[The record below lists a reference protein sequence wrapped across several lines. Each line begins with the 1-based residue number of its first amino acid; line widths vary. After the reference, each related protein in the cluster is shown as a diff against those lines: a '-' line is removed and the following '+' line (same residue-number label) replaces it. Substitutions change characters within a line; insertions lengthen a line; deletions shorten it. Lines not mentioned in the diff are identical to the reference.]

1 MIKSWGL
8 PTETAATIVTPA
20 MSDPITDVRDI
31 SKLGYGFIVSKA
43 LFAALDLDLFSRLSG
58 NPASL
63 SELAAAAD
71 IAENRL
77 ATLLTVLVSVGLLAK
92 QDDRYANAPACESY
106 LVRGAPLYYGD
117 YFRHQIARQ
126 IYPLLLTLD
135 AALAGTGSVGGAES
149 YEAWLETSEQAELFS
164 RSQHV
169 GSLGPASVL
178 ARQAELAGR
187 RTLLDVAGGT
197 GAFAIALCRAN
208 PELCATILDFPKV
221 AALAR
226 DYVAAAGLE
235 TRIATLGGNALAT
248 GWPGGQDAV
257 LMSYLQSAVAGDQI
271 DELNARAFAAL
282 EPGGLMLVHD
292 FMAEDDLTGPVVAAS
307 FMLVSLSFDP
317 GTLCLTPGLVGEKL
331 VAQGFVNVATRDL
344 IPGITKL
351 TSAVKPA

>member
-1 MIKSWGL
+1 M
-8 PTETAATIVTPA
+8 T
-20 MSDPITDVRDI
+20 DPITDVRDI

-43 LFAALDLDLFSRLSG
+43 LFAALDVDIFSRLSDS
-58 NPASL
+58 PSTLA
-63 SELAAAAD
+63 ELAATTG

-77 ATLLTVLVSVGLLAK
+77 TTLLTVLVSVGLLAK
-92 QDDRYANAPACESY
+92 QDDRYANAPACENY

-126 IYPLLLTLD
+126 IYPLLLGLD
-135 AALAGTGSVGGAES
+135 DALAGTGSVGGADS

-178 ARQAELAGR
+178 AKQVDLAGR

-197 GAFAIALCRAN
+197 GAFAIALCRTN
-208 PELCATILDFPKV
+208 PKLRATILDFPKV
-221 AALAR
+221 VALTRNYIAEAGFEAR
-226 DYVAAAGLE
+226 ID
-235 TRIATLGGNALAT
+235 TLGGNALT
-248 GWPGGQDAV
+248 TDWPSGQDTV

-271 DELNARAFAAL
+271 DELNVRAYSAL
-282 EPGGLMLVHD
+282 DPGGLVLVHD
-292 FMAEDDLTGPVVAAS
+292 FMAEDDLTGPSVAAS

-317 GTLCLTPGLVGEKL
+317 GTVCLTPSLVGEKL
-331 VAQGFVNVATRDL
+331 SAAGFGGVTTRDL

-351 TSAVKPA
+351 TTAVKSA

>member
-1 MIKSWGL
+1 M
-8 PTETAATIVTPA
+8 T
-20 MSDPITDVRDI
+20 DPITDVRDI

-58 NPASL
+58 KSSSL
-63 SELAAAAD
+63 PQLAAATG

-92 QDDRYANAPACESY
+92 QDGRYANAPACESY
-106 LVRGAPLYYGD
+106 LVRGAPLFYGD

-126 IYPLLLTLD
+126 IYPLLLDLGD
-135 AALAGTGSVGGAES
+135 ALAGTGSVGGAGS

-178 ARQAELAGR
+178 AKHADLAGR

-197 GAFAIALCRAN
+197 GAFVIALCRAN
-208 PELCATILDFPKV
+208 PELRATILDFPKV
-221 AALAR
+221 TALAR
-226 DYVAAAGLE
+226 DYIAEAGLDA
-235 TRIATLGGNALAT
+235 RIDTLDGNALT
-248 GWPGGQDAV
+248 TDWPGGQDAI

-271 DELNARAFAAL
+271 DELNARAYAAL
-282 EPGGLMLVHD
+282 EPGGHILVHD

-317 GTLCLTPGLVGEKL
+317 GTVCLTPGLVGEKL
-331 VAQGFVNVATRDL
+331 EAAGFREVTNRDL

-351 TSAVKPA
+351 TIAVKPA